1 MELPFHFEV
10 FFTLIQMIQSLQRHV
25 LGGEEAALFIN
36 AHVFQDPGICAKE
49 KPKTRRGDKD

>member
-1 MELPFHFEV
+1 
-10 FFTLIQMIQSLQRHV
+10 MIQSLQRHV

-49 KPKTRRGDKD
+49 KPKTRRGDKDWKIIAKLG